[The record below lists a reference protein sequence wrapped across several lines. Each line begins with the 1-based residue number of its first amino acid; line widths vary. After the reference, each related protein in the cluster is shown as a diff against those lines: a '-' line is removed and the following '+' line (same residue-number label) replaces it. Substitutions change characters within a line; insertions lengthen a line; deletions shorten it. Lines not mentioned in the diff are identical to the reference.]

1 MNTPNP
7 LVPQGSLQKS
17 REKTTVR
24 TAFFTIAA
32 IHVVFFGGLLIQG
45 GCKKSEDKPIVPPE
59 DTNAAFPPMTN
70 SAPLADNTNPV
81 APFPTNSVVDPTPP
95 VVNPVPPV
103 APDLKEYVVAK
114 GDSFSSIAK
123 KLHVSVKAIE
133 LANPTVNSSKL
144 QIDQKLKIPA
154 ASSGTTPGLLPPT
167 TGGDTSVYV
176 VKSGDTLEK
185 IAKSHGTTVKT
196 IMSLNVLKSTALKID
211 QKLKMPAPK
220 TVEPAPLA
228 APVPVLTK

>member
-70 SAPLADNTNPV
+70 SATLAENANPV
-81 APFPTNSVVDPTPP
+81 APFPTNPVVDPTPT

-114 GDSFSSIAK
+114 GDSFSSIA
-123 KLHVSVKAIE
+123 S
-133 LANPTVNSSKL
+133 
-144 QIDQKLKIPA
+144 
-154 ASSGTTPGLLPPT
+154 
-167 TGGDTSVYV
+167 
-176 VKSGDTLEK
+176 
-185 IAKSHGTTVKT
+185 
-196 IMSLNVLKSTALKID
+196 
-211 QKLKMPAPK
+211 
-220 TVEPAPLA
+220 
-228 APVPVLTK
+228 